1 MLSNLFLGLMTIIDV
16 TLGALGIPSIQIM
29 DAMSN
34 IWYNI
39 WG

>member
-1 MLSNLFLGLMTIIDV
+1 MLSNLFLGMMAVIDV
-16 TLGALGIPSIQIM
+16 VLGAVGIPSIQII
-29 DAMSN
+29 DFLNN